1 MLSIT
6 GLWLVW
12 SRSCS
17 ACGRQ
22 HRHHSFI
29 HHHRGQICFYILHSE
44 MALVSPHLSISRA
57 RIPSR
62 SARVRRSS
70 FSWSA
75 PSELVTCHHTRP
87 LDTVDTSQ
95 QIFPD
100 HQYQSQWPPSP
111 TPSSDIRYLLFT
123 FLDLPK
129 AKYIYAYLAQKAQLS
144 IEYWCPNTYFLMF
157 CDKVLTAFLM
167 YLWRQYWYAK
177 LRRKALHDI
186 DPELQ
191 FCLYKALGS
200 GCHHY

>member
-1 MLSIT
+1 MVGLITIMLCMRPPAQT
-6 GLWLVW
+6 P
-12 SRSCS
+12 
-17 ACGRQ
+17 
-22 HRHHSFI
+22 FI
-29 HHHRGQICFYILHSE
+29 HSSSSGADLFLY
-44 MALVSPHLSISRA
+44 SPLRDGAGVAASLYLPCADPEQKRA
-57 RIPSR
+57 CEAQQFFLER
-62 SARVRRSS
+62 AVRT
-70 FSWSA
+70 
-75 PSELVTCHHTRP
+75 VTCHHARP

-186 DPELQ
+186 DPEIQ
-191 FCLYKALGS
+191 FCLYKALGD

>member
-1 MLSIT
+1 MVGLITIMLCMRPPAQT
-6 GLWLVW
+6 P
-12 SRSCS
+12 
-17 ACGRQ
+17 
-22 HRHHSFI
+22 FI
-29 HHHRGQICFYILHSE
+29 HSSSSGADLFLY
-44 MALVSPHLSISRA
+44 SPLRDGAGVAASLYLPCADPEQKRA
-57 RIPSR
+57 CEAQQFFLER
-62 SARVRRSS
+62 AVRT
-70 FSWSA
+70 
-75 PSELVTCHHTRP
+75 VTCHNARP

-186 DPELQ
+186 DPEIQ
-191 FCLYKALGS
+191 FCLYKAILGD